1 MVIDNLKNIMSKIT
15 GVNKDDINE
24 ETNFQDLGMDSL
36 EIFEMIVD
44 VEDQFDIEIP
54 NEDVEKFA
62 CVGDVL
68 KYIHERIK

>member
-1 MVIDNLKNIMSKIT
+1 MAIDNLKDIMSKIT
-15 GVNKDDINE
+15 GINKDDINE
-24 ETNFQDLGMDSL
+24 KTNFQDLGMDSL

-54 NEDVEKFA
+54 NEDVEKFV